1 MSDKAHN
8 LQACL
13 CIWPSRLTRYQFPL
27 SPPVWAGPVAIGTPA
42 QHFVL
47 DFDTGSADTWV
58 PSSTC
63 TTSACLKHNRYDPS
77 ASSSSSLYTA
87 SKLNVQYGDG
97 STTSGLVY
105 TDSVTVAGMTAQNQA
120 IGVATT
126 LSNSF
131 KSDPM
136 DGIMGMGYESISQ
149 MKTTPFFQT
158 LMRQGKLPKAQFSF
172 SLNSAGS
179 GSSELFLGG
188 ANPAKYSGSL
198 EWHPVASQSYWV
210 LTGNAHVNNDATTAD
225 FYGIIDTGTTVVV
238 APPEQA
244 QSFWANVE
252 GSAPYGGGYYT
263 FPCDSV
269 PDVSFSFGGG
279 KRWEMSKDNIN
290 LGSTSAGSG
299 RCVGSIVG
307 MDVGISAWIIG
318 DAFLK
323 DVYTSFDF
331 DTNSVGFAEK
341 KSG

>member
-1 MSDKAHN
+1 MSVF
-8 LQACL
+8 LFL
-13 CIWPSRLTRYQFPL
+13 FT
-27 SPPVWAGPVAIGTPA
+27 VWAGPVTIGTPA
-42 QHFVL
+42 QKFVL

-58 PSSTC
+58 PSSSC
-63 TTSACLKHNRYDPS
+63 TTAACMKHNRYNAASS
-77 ASSSSSLYTA
+77 ASSNVKEGAT
-87 SKLNVQYGDG
+87 LNLQYGDG
-97 STTSGLVY
+97 STTSGSVY
-105 TDSVTVAGMTAQNQA
+105 TDSVTVAGLTASNQA

-126 LSNSF
+126 LSSGF

-149 MKTTPFFQT
+149 MKESPFFQT
-158 LMRQGKLPKAQFSF
+158 LMKQGKLSSAQFSF

-179 GSSELFLGG
+179 GSSELFIGG
-188 ANPAKYSGSL
+188 SNPSKYTGKL
-198 EWHPVASQSYWV
+198 EWHPVVSESYWV
-210 LTGNAHVNNDATTAD
+210 LSGNSHVNGETPNDD

-238 APPEQA
+238 APPA
-244 QSFWANVE
+244 DAKAFWASVD

-279 KRWEMSKDNIN
+279 QKWEMSKDNIN

-323 DVYTSFDF
+323 DVYTSFSF
-331 DTNSVGFAEK
+331 DTNSVGFAK
-341 KSG
+341 KKDS